1 MKKYFGRLSARVWSE
16 KGQKYF
22 GRLFFLS
29 KNKMEDLGF
38 VVVFLRPKGAKGGFA
53 GVFLRISENSHNS
66 STYIYNI

>member
-1 MKKYFGRLSARVWSE
+1 MVGEGTKIFRQA
-16 KGQKYF
+16 
-22 GRLFFLS
+22 FFFS